1 MVEAVNDSATAFRV
15 STIIGSIWIAEG
27 GLTSSDTFNDGTKR
41 AHTASM
47 LRSVFL
53 LVHQFAG
60 CQPTLVPALVD
71 ALLDIQ
77 TSLTCALS
85 SYLLGLLVKAH
96 ASVLEAVRP
105 RLDGMYNRF
114 REVSMY
120 FLGVFFFFLYLCR
133 PPLPLFFPTDTI
145 LIVLRKNIIIIIRK
159 KKKRTL
165 LFLRLL
171 LFF

>member
-60 CQPTLVPALVD
+60 CQPALNSALVD

-77 TSLTCALS
+77 TSMTCALS

-105 RLDGMYNRF
+105 RLDSMYNRF
-114 REVSMY
+114 REV
-120 FLGVFFFFLYLCR
+120 C
-133 PPLPLFFPTDTI
+133 I
-145 LIVLRKNIIIIIRK
+145 
-159 KKKRTL
+159 
-165 LFLRLL
+165 LFLRC
-171 LFF
+171 FYSYERFQG